1 MGVPRS
7 VSDEVNTDDVEA
19 FLTDV
24 VFDSMPS
31 EEFDE
36 VLSAV
41 PEGETVAINLVPDLG
56 LEPTI
61 DCAEQA
67 AKLGYDPVP
76 HVAARFVE
84 DREELDR
91 VAGRLTEAGV
101 TDLFVPGGSRDEPV
115 GEFASAYELL
125 AALSELGYAFEDIGI
140 AGYPTGHQTI
150 DDATLA
156 RAMDKKAPYA
166 TYLTTQLGFDAEA
179 IRDWILSVRD
189 RGIDLPVE
197 VGVPGVMDYRRLMA
211 LSRKWG
217 AAQPLRFV
225 RQTTGIIGFARKLV
239 GSWGHYRPDEVV
251 AGLAPHCQ
259 DERYGFRRTRFY
271 TFNQIADTER
281 WRRKRLDR

>member
-1 MGVPRS
+1 MSQS
-7 VSDEVNTDDVEA
+7 VAAETTASDVEA

-36 VLSAV
+36 VLAAV
-41 PEGETVAINLVPDLG
+41 PDGGSVAINLVPDLG

-61 DCAEQA
+61 DCAERA
-67 AKLGYDPVP
+67 AALGYDAIP

-84 DREELDR
+84 DRAELDR
-91 VAGRLTEAGV
+91 VADRLVEAGV
-101 TDLFVPGGSRDEPV
+101 TDIFVPGGSRDEPV
-115 GEFASAYELL
+115 GEFASAHELL
-125 AALSELGYAFEDIGI
+125 VALSDLGYSFEDVGI

-156 RAMDKKAPYA
+156 QAMVDKTPHA
-166 TYLTTQLGFDAEA
+166 TYLTTQLTFDAGA

-197 VGVPGVMDYRRLMA
+197 VGIPGVIDYRRLMT

-217 AAQPLRFV
+217 AAQPLQFV
-225 RQTTGIIGFARKLV
+225 RQTTGILGFVRKLV
-239 GSWGHYRPDEVV
+239 GSWGRYSPDEVV

-259 DERYGFRRTRFY
+259 DDRYGFHRTRFY

-281 WRRKRLDR
+281 WRRERLNG